1 MELVGIVLL
10 RLPLVGETNA
20 AGASVTR
27 SLRGCRGGNPLLFRK
42 RVDPRR
48 RTVATSMGGLQK
60 KTKKPTN
67 KQTKKPVT

>member
-48 RTVATSMGGLQK
+48 RTVATSMAGLQK
-60 KTKKPTN
+60 TKTKTKKRSH
-67 KQTKKPVT
+67 K